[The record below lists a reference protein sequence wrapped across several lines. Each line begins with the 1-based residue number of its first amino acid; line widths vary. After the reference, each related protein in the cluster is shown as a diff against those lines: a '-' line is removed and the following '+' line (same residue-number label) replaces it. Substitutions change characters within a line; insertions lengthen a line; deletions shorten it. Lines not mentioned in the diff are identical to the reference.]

1 MQKIVT
7 VDAPAPSVNYPVK
20 NAISNFPEIL
30 QARNIGNSVL
40 WLPGT
45 SLNNRISYN
54 PVFKGLTDQL
64 YTIQLRTSSGCLTV
78 DTQLVKTRKNI
89 RIYVPTVFTPGTDG
103 KNDLLRPL
111 LMSFVKVNYFRI
123 FNRWGKLL
131 FEMKSDGP
139 GWDGRVK
146 GQPAELQTV
155 IWMIEAV
162 DVDGIVHKQ
171 QGTTVLMR

>member
-1 MQKIVT
+1 M
-7 VDAPAPSVNYPVK
+7 
-20 NAISNFPEIL
+20 
-30 QARNIGNSVL
+30 
-40 WLPGT
+40 
-45 SLNNRISYN
+45 
-54 PVFKGLTDQL
+54 
-64 YTIQLRTSSGCLTV
+64 
-78 DTQLVKTRKNI
+78 
-89 RIYVPTVFTPGTDG
+89 FTPGTDG

-162 DVDGIVHKQ
+162 DVDGVVHKK